1 MENMKNQKYLELL
14 AQIYPN
20 VQSVATEI
28 INLKAIL
35 DLPKGTEHFISDIH
49 GEYNAFNHI
58 LSTASGVIREKIEM
72 LYSHSLCV
80 EERNELAILIYYTKQ
95 KLENIKKSKR
105 NLEDWYKITLIRVV
119 EISKLISSKYTRSK
133 VRKAMP
139 KEFAYVIDELLH
151 NNYDIE
157 NKQLYYER
165 IINTIIDIDRADD
178 FIIAIS
184 KFIKTLAVDHL
195 HIVGDIFDR
204 GSAADKILTD
214 LMEYHSLD
222 IQWGNHD
229 ILWMG
234 AASGSAVCIAT
245 ILNISMQYN
254 NLEVLECG
262 YGINLRPL
270 AIFAQETYGS
280 SEYFAPKLLEEEE
293 VKPKEIS
300 LISKIHKAIAI
311 IQFKLEGQIILRN
324 KEFEMEHRLLLDKID
339 YDKGTIKI
347 GEKSYKLTD
356 TVFPTID
363 KDNPYKLTAE
373 EEEVITSLVKSFKK
387 SEKLQKHIRFL
398 YTKGSLYKTYNSNL
412 LFHGCIPTDEEGNFV
427 KINID
432 GQEYSGKKLLDQCET
447 LVRKAYFSKETSKN
461 KVKGQDYVWYL
472 WCGKNSPLF
481 GRNKMTTFE
490 RYFIND
496 KNLWKEEKNYYYKY
510 VESKEFCDKILDEFG
525 LETETSHIING
536 HMPVKTKDGENPIKA
551 GGKLIIIDGG
561 ICKAYRKTTGIAGYT
576 LIFNSKKLRLVSHEA
591 MDDINEI
598 IENNKDIVPA
608 SNVFEIQPERIKV
621 GDTDLGKEIKEKLNG
636 LETLLNAYNNGIIV
650 QNPVPKYIRNI

>member
-95 KLENIKKSKR
+95 KLENIKKSRR
-105 NLEDWYKITLIRVV
+105 NLDDWYKITLIRVV

-139 KEFAYVIDELLH
+139 KEFQYVIDELLH

-165 IINTIIDIDRADD
+165 IINTIIDIGRADE

-184 KFIKTLAVDHL
+184 NFIKTLAVDHL

-204 GSAADKILTD
+204 GTAADKILTD
-214 LMEYHSLD
+214 LMGYHSLD

-280 SEYFAPKLLEEEE
+280 SEYFAPKLLEEGE
-293 VKPKEIS
+293 VKQKEIS

-339 YDKGTIKI
+339 YDNGTIRI
-347 GEKSYKLTD
+347 GQKDYKLTD

-363 KDNPYKLTAE
+363 KDNPYVLTPE
-373 EEEVITSLVKSFKK
+373 EEEVMATLIKSFKK

-412 LFHGCIPTDEEGNFV
+412 LFHGCIPTDEEGNFI

-461 KVKGQDYVWYL
+461 KIKGQDYVWYL

-496 KNLWKEEKNYYYKY
+496 KNLWKEEKNHYYKY
-510 VESKEFCDKILDEFG
+510 VESKEFCNKILNEFG
-525 LETETSHIING
+525 LEAETSHIING

-576 LIFNSKKLRLVSHEA
+576 LIFNSKKLRLVSHDA

-598 IENNKDIVPA
+598 IENNKDVVPV

-621 GDTDLGKEIKEKLNG
+621 GDTDIGKEIKEKLNG
-636 LETLLNAYNNGIIV
+636 LETLLNAYNNGTIV

>member
-1 MENMKNQKYLELL
+1 METVRNHKYLELL
-14 AQIYPN
+14 SQIYPN

-35 DLPKGTEHFISDIH
+35 ELPKATEHFISDIH

-72 LYSHSLCV
+72 LYSNSLCL
-80 EERNELAILIYYTKQ
+80 EERDELAVLIYYTEA
-95 KLENIKKSKR
+95 KLENIKKNKK
-105 NLEDWYKITLIRVV
+105 NIEDWYKITLIRLI
-119 EISKLISSKYTRSK
+119 EISKLIASKYTRSK

-151 NNYDIE
+151 NNEVE
-157 NKQLYYER
+157 NKHLYYER
-165 IINTIIDIDRADD
+165 IIKTIIDVGRAEA
-178 FIIAIS
+178 FIIEIS
-184 KFIKTLAVDHL
+184 KFIKCLAVDHL

-204 GSAADKILTD
+204 GTSADRIIER
-214 LMEYHSLD
+214 LMNYHSLD

-280 SEYFAPKLLEEEE
+280 SEYFAPKLLED
-293 VKPKEIS
+293 VKVKQKEIS

-311 IQFKLEGQIILRN
+311 IQFKLEGQTILRN
-324 KEFEMEHRLLLDKID
+324 KEFDMEERLLLSKID
-339 YDKGTIKI
+339 YEKGTIKLDDK
-347 GEKSYKLTD
+347 EYKLTD
-356 TVFPTID
+356 NFFPTID
-363 KDNPYKLTAE
+363 KDNPYKLTE
-373 EEEVITSLVKSFKK
+373 DEEEVINQLIKSFKK
-387 SEKLQKHIRFL
+387 SEKLQKHIKFL
-398 YTKGSLYKTYNSNL
+398 YTKGSLYKKYNSNL
-412 LFHGCIPTDEEGNFV
+412 LYHGCIPTNSDGSFTE
-427 KINID
+427 INID
-432 GQEYSGKKLLDQCET
+432 GNLYSGEELLNQCEIM
-447 LVRKAYFSKETSKN
+447 VRKAYFSKDASKN
-461 KVKGQDYVWYL
+461 KQKGQDYMWYL

-490 RYFIND
+490 RYFIAD
-496 KNLWKEEKNYYYKY
+496 KEVWKEEKNPYYKY
-510 VESKEFCDKILDEFG
+510 IDSKDFCNKILEEFG
-525 LETETSHIING
+525 LDKEVSHIING
-536 HMPVKTKDGENPIKA
+536 HMPVKTKDGESPIKA

-576 LIFNSKKLRLVSHEA
+576 LIFNSRKMRLISHKA
-591 MDDINEI
+591 MDDISEI
-598 IENNKDIVPA
+598 IEENRDVVPN

-621 GDTDLGKEIKEKLNG
+621 GDTDIGKEIKEKLNG
-636 LETLLNAYNNGIIV
+636 LETLLNAYNNGTIL
-650 QNPVPKYIRNI
+650 QNDVPKYIRGN

>member
-1 MENMKNQKYLELL
+1 MENIKNQKYLELL
-14 AQIYPN
+14 SQIYPN

-72 LYSHSLCV
+72 LYSHSLCL

-95 KLENIKKSKR
+95 KLENIKRNKK
-105 NLEDWYKITLIRVV
+105 NLEDWYKITLIRVI

-165 IINTIIDIDRADD
+165 IINTIIDIDRADE

-204 GSAADKILTD
+204 GTGADKILTD

-254 NLEVLECG
+254 NLEVLESG

-280 SEYFAPKLLEEEE
+280 SEYFAPKLLEEGE
-293 VKPKEIS
+293 VKQKEIS

-311 IQFKLEGQIILRN
+311 IQFKLEGQIILKN

-347 GEKSYKLTD
+347 GEKNYKLID

-363 KDNPYKLTAE
+363 KDKPYELTSDE
-373 EEEVITSLVKSFKK
+373 EDVMTNLIKSFKK

-432 GQEYSGKKLLDQCET
+432 GQEYSGKKLLEQCET

-461 KVKGQDYVWYL
+461 KIKGQDYVWYL

-496 KNLWKEEKNYYYKY
+496 KDLWKEEKNHYYKY
-510 VESKEFCDKILDEFG
+510 VNSKEFCNKILNEFG
-525 LETETSHIING
+525 LEEETSHIING

-591 MDDINEI
+591 MDDVNEI
-598 IENNKDIVPA
+598 IENNKDVVPV

-621 GDTDLGKEIKEKLNG
+621 GDTDIGKEIKEKLNG
-636 LETLLNAYNNGIIV
+636 LETLLNAYNNGVIV